1 MNVIDPWPFIV
12 AAYALTFLGTA
23 GLTLWSTLAMR
34 RAEADA
40 DAVGKRP

>member
-1 MNVIDPWPFIV
+1 MITVDPWPFII
-12 AAYALTFLGTA
+12 AAYALTLLGTA
-23 GLTLWSTLAMR
+23 GLTLWSYAAMR